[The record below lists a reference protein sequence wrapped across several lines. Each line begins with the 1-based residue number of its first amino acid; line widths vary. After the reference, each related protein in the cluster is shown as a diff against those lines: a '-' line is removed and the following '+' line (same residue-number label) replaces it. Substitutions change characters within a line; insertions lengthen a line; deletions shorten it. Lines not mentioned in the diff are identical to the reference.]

1 MKIFATLV
9 VALCIVLGTVQSA
22 DMPSVQRP
30 DGSSVDVMQ
39 LSRTHPVVVVRYLGY
54 RCEHC
59 VRQILLLNKNAAR
72 LKEKGAIVVGIS
84 NDPPFRNVE
93 AEQELKLDTATI
105 RLASDTA
112 GAFAHSIGA
121 RIDERDGTTTDLHA
135 TIVLRQGRIVFEK
148 LGTTPYMDVERILKA
163 LEE

>member
-1 MKIFATLV
+1 MKILAVLV
-9 VALCIVLGTVQSA
+9 VALCIVLGTVQGA
-22 DMPSVQRP
+22 DMPTVQRP
-30 DGSSVDVMQ
+30 DGSTIDVMQ
-39 LSRTHPVVVVRYLGY
+39 LSRTRPVIVVRYLGY

-59 VRQILLLNKNAAR
+59 VRQILLLNKYAAR
-72 LKEKGAIVVGIS
+72 LKEKDAIVVGIS

-93 AEQELKLDTATI
+93 AEQELKLDTAVI

-112 GAFAHSIGA
+112 GTFAHAIGA
-121 RIDERDGTTTDLHA
+121 RIDERDGTMTDLHA
-135 TIVLRQGRIVFEK
+135 TLVLKRGRIVFEK